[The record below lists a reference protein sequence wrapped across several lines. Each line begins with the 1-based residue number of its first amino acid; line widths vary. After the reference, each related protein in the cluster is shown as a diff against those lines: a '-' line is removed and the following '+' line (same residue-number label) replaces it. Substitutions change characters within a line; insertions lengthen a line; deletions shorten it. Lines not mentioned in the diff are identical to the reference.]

1 MKMLNHK
8 LPSLLSLPVA
18 WKDEDWAK
26 PLVVRGAAGRV
37 CRSRA
42 PRFAPVPC
50 RAVRPR
56 GYRAFT
62 LIELLVVIAIIAVLA
77 GLLFPVLSRVK
88 LNAKITSA
96 RVDMKNIANA
106 VGQYQARYTVAPIP
120 NVIDFPPG
128 MAGTNDYSFSITNT
142 HIIVTLMDVP
152 EFANLNHRRNPEKH
166 AFLDVRLKQTTTSQ
180 GVSQPD
186 YNFRDP
192 WGNPYIIAFDL
203 DYDNKVDIADGVDP
217 TYSPYPYRNVY
228 KSVLIWSKG
237 PDGEA
242 GPGNDLK
249 NKDNIKGWE

>member
-77 GLLFPVLSRVK
+77 GLLFPVLSKVK
-88 LNAKITSA
+88 LNAKIASA
-96 RVDMKNIANA
+96 RVDMKNIAGA

-120 NVIDFPPG
+120 KVLPPG
-128 MAGTNDYSFSITNT
+128 VDNAKDYSFSITNT
-142 HIIVTLMDVP
+142 DIIVTLMDVSK
-152 EFANLNHRRNPEKH
+152 FANVNHARNPEKH
-166 AFLDVRLKQTTTSQ
+166 SFLDVRLKQTTTGQ
-180 GVSQPD
+180 GVSEGD
-186 YNFRDP
+186 FNFRDP
-192 WGNPYIIAFDL
+192 WGNPYIIAFDM
-203 DYDNKVDIADGVDP
+203 DYDNKVDIADGVDA

-228 KSVLIWSKG
+228 KPVLIWSKG

-242 GPGNDLK
+242 GPDGDPK
-249 NKDNIKGWE
+249 NKDNIKSWD